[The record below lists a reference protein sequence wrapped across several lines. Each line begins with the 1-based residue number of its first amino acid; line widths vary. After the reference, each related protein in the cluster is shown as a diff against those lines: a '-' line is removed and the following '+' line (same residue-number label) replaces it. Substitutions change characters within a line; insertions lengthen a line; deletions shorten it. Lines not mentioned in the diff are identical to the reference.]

1 MQRYALLLA
10 FFLAAFGVAH
20 AQWEIQD
27 SGTTADLRGVD
38 VDGGV
43 AWAEQ
48 SPYPDPATL
57 LEGVYEQ

>member
-43 AWAEQ
+43 AWA
-48 SPYPDPATL
+48 SGTS
-57 LEGVYEQ
+57 GTV